1 MGQGFGLV
9 SIINILF
16 PISNFHQ
23 YLYKIQIMITQ
34 EHIQDNCP
42 DTPLNRGL
50 QHYESTVKIP
60 IPCVICD
67 DKIVEVQGI
76 YDLVDFLDNG
86 EIVVKKVKFFD
97 AYVIGYKVTIVILD
111 TKTGELLKRSHRL
124 NNASIPCDWVL
135 TDLFYRMPES
145 KEQLLFDS
153 RDPD

>member
-23 YLYKIQIMITQ
+23 YLYKIQIMIIQ
-34 EHIQDNCP
+34 EQVPDNCP

-86 EIVVKKVKFFD
+86 EIVVKKIKFWTVYQNGFT
-97 AYVIGYKVTIVILD
+97 VTIVVLEL
-111 TKTGELLKRSHRL
+111 KSGELLKRSHRL
-124 NNASIPCDWVL
+124 NNANIPCNWVL
-135 TDLFYRMPES
+135 TDLFYRMRES

>member
-1 MGQGFGLV
+1 M
-9 SIINILF
+9 
-16 PISNFHQ
+16 
-23 YLYKIQIMITQ
+23 
-34 EHIQDNCP
+34 
-42 DTPLNRGL
+42 
-50 QHYESTVKIP
+50 
-60 IPCVICD
+60 
-67 DKIVEVQGI
+67 QGI

-97 AYVIGYKVTIVILD
+97 AYVIGYKVSIVILD

-135 TDLFYRMPES
+135 TDLFYRMSKS

>member
-1 MGQGFGLV
+1 MKE
-9 SIINILF
+9 NY
-16 PISNFHQ
+16 PN
-23 YLYKIQIMITQ
+23 
-34 EHIQDNCP
+34 
-42 DTPLNRGL
+42 TPVNRGL
-50 QHYESTVKIP
+50 QHLENAYIIP
-60 IPCVICD
+60 APCIISH

-86 EIVVKKVKFFD
+86 EIVAKKVKFFD